1 MDRNRRERTSPATS
15 NRMFHPAGA
24 TSFPC
29 ARVILLLADKIRFF
43 AAHGHSAGA
52 VLQRTCGPRC
62 RYSIQTTSL
71 SSPVRHEAVRSGA
84 KAPDMSRPRVE
95 RALRLRMVPRSP
107 KRRAIFELFQLRL
120 PNEPIRSSATHKRLR
135 GTYQENP
142 TIPD

>member
-15 NRMFHPAGA
+15 NRMFRPAGA

-29 ARVILLLADKIRFF
+29 ARVVLLLADKIRFF
-43 AAHGHSAGA
+43 AVPAHSAGA

-84 KAPDMSRPRVE
+84 KAHDMSRPSAEHAILLPTVHRW
-95 RALRLRMVPRSP
+95 PT
-107 KRRAIFELFQLRL
+107 RRAIFELAQLHL
-120 PNEPIRSSATHKRLR
+120 PDEPIRSSATHKRLLR
-135 GTYQENP
+135 TCPRNP
-142 TIPD
+142 TSRG